1 MVAEF
6 IAVLR
11 DISLFVPEDR
21 NFSLGLMGEEGV
33 VVAAIK
39 CREAEVPNESGTRTQ
54 RSRGVWNSILPFSYF
69 RAEKN
74 SHREFGSSAFFM

>member
-11 DISLFVPEDR
+11 DISLFVPVDR

-39 CREAEVPNESGTRTQ
+39 CQEAEVPDESGTR

-74 SHREFGSSAFFM
+74 SHREFGSSAFFV